1 MISEGFMPANASG
14 PGTSTPPWK
23 ATTCRP
29 QASTTS
35 QSSSASASVTSR
47 TWARSTTL
55 EQQQAEDYAKI
66 IGELNQVQEKYRAEV
81 ENVSEAEKIL
91 AKARN
96 EGKLQNLP
104 AEYRKVIEAKAAD
117 LDATRALQDA
127 EKRRFDALVA
137 QINVDVTAAE
147 KTADTNESLR
157 KQLSDLETSTRKLG
171 ATKAQVLEI
180 EQQDLDLKIESAEI
194 DLRLAEIAGKSTAA
208 LHTQVDLL
216 RQLKDARAAAYGKQ
230 QVLDAEQAGYETLKR
245 QQEAA
250 QKSADEIN
258 RALTDSLFRAAENG
272 KNAFQTL
279 RDSIHGMFN
288 NMVLKPVVQAAF
300 APISG
305 AISGATQ
312 GVTSAFGTSLA
323 GSSAGSLLGGGSLFA
338 GGISN
343 IGANFAFS
351 GLGQSLGL
359 STAAVPEA
367 MIAAE
372 LTSAGSIAATYGS
385 TADYLRSTNHLESTK
400 LPPGKTL
407 LVHSGKGML
416 YQVREKKGR
425 SENLRQIAQRYN
437 RSAVEIARANRLP
450 GVALLGDF
458 ELANGSVLFL
468 PGVRLRFTDYM
479 VPVAWVPGK
488 RMISS
493 GFGVRRHPLLR
504 TRRFHTGLDMPRPYG
519 FPVKASREGTVI
531 FCGWRGGYGKL
542 VIIKHQ
548 GGLRTWYG
556 HLSQIDVTEGQRVA
570 KGHLVGRVGAT
581 GLATGPHLHFEVR
594 DRFGNSL
601 NPKKFIF

>member
-1 MISEGFMPANASG
+1 MRRQTDVLVGGIFAAAALVVTLAPVGGASFQFSAGEAPAFPESYLLTLAPASAG
-14 PGTSTPPWK
+14 PSP
-23 ATTCRP
+23 ATFQALKDMGRVVVGQYEVRP
-29 QASTTS
+29 QD
-35 QSSSASASVTSR
+35 
-47 TWARSTTL
+47 TL
-55 EQQQAEDYAKI
+55 A
-66 IGELNQVQEKYRAEV
+66 
-81 ENVSEAEKIL
+81 
-91 AKARN
+91 
-96 EGKLQNLP
+96 
-104 AEYRKVIEAKAAD
+104 
-117 LDATRALQDA
+117 
-127 EKRRFDALVA
+127 
-137 QINVDVTAAE
+137 
-147 KTADTNESLR
+147 
-157 KQLSDLETSTRKLG
+157 
-171 ATKAQVLEI
+171 
-180 EQQDLDLKIESAEI
+180 
-194 DLRLAEIAGKSTAA
+194 
-208 LHTQVDLL
+208 
-216 RQLKDARAAAYGKQ
+216 
-230 QVLDAEQAGYETLKR
+230 
-245 QQEAA
+245 
-250 QKSADEIN
+250 
-258 RALTDSLFRAAENG
+258 
-272 KNAFQTL
+272 
-279 RDSIHGMFN
+279 
-288 NMVLKPVVQAAF
+288 
-300 APISG
+300 
-305 AISGATQ
+305 
-312 GVTSAFGTSLA
+312 
-323 GSSAGSLLGGGSLFA
+323 
-338 GGISN
+338 
-343 IGANFAFS
+343 
-351 GLGQSLGL
+351 
-359 STAAVPEA
+359 
-367 MIAAE
+367 
-372 LTSAGSIAATYGS
+372 SIAATYGS

-458 ELANGSVLFL
+458 QLADGSVLFL